1 MRISNP
7 GSVAAFAAVLM
18 FALPSNQSLAIEAPA
33 ESGWRQVAYRCESG
47 QALTVDFRESGS
59 AVRVTASDKPAVQ
72 LVSRPARLGFRYG
85 DSRYELRGEG
95 DAVTWQIGSKTPLK
109 CTSDDPAAGK
119 LAAATR

>member
-1 MRISNP
+1 MK
-7 GSVAAFAAVLM
+7 VAERSAEAWR
-18 FALPSNQSLAIEAPA
+18 SLNC
-33 ESGWRQVAYRCESG
+33 RR
-47 QALTVDFRESGS
+47 DSGS
-59 AVRVTASDKPAVQ
+59 AAQVTAADKPV
-72 LVSRPARLGFRYG
+72 LSVKLMGRPAKSGFRYG